1 MNPVHSSLLPLL
13 PEPGHFHAMKSLTVR
28 PFHFSRTRKQVNDSD
43 KAKCRM
49 RRLNL
54 WTVFRLRFANASSSD
69 RTDPSVERRRNT
81 RESAGQDALLFFG
94 EERFSCRGG
103 AADLPKRL

>member
-28 PFHFSRTRKQVNDSD
+28 LFHSSRVGKQVNDSD
-43 KAKCRM
+43 RAKCRM

-54 WTVFRLRFANASSSD
+54 RTVFRLCFAATSSSD
-69 RTDPSVERRRNT
+69 RRDPSAARRRNT
-81 RESAGQDALLFFG
+81 PESAGLRALLFFG
-94 EERFSCRGG
+94 EERFSCRDD
-103 AADLPKRL
+103 AADLPARL